1 MTNAG
6 TRPGGTSDAWV
17 RIEKEKRLDRF
28 IRKACIIAWAVT
40 LGLLV
45 LFAIAL
51 VAPVVQVMRI
61 AAAGG
66 VPWVIAVGSAMPLF
80 GALSSVSLLVATLT
94 TVGVF
99 LRFRTASLSE
109 IQLRLAM
116 LEEMLSAQ
124 SESQSH

>member
-6 TRPGGTSDAWV
+6 TRPTQGDAWIG
-17 RIEKEKRLDRF
+17 IEKEKRLDRLV
-28 IRKACIIAWAVT
+28 RKACIIAWAVT

-45 LFAIAL
+45 LFAIGIA
-51 VAPVVQVMRI
+51 APVVQMMKI
-61 AAAGG
+61 ASGGG
-66 VPWVIAVGSAMPLF
+66 VPWITVVGSAMPLF
-80 GALSSVSLLVATLT
+80 GMLWTVSLLVATLT

-99 LRFRTASLSE
+99 LRLRTASLSE

-124 SESQSH
+124 AESQSH